1 MKLLLVEDQSGMAQ
15 SLKQGLEEN
24 NIQVDIA
31 NNGKIGKELFEQNG
45 YDVIVLDVMMPEISG
60 LELCSYIRSIGNSVP
75 ILIIS
80 ALDNV
85 EDKVIGFE
93 VGGDDYLTKP
103 FAFSE
108 FLARIKALDRRNH
121 AQKNVSRLLNIHDLH
136 INFDNKTIQR
146 NQINI
151 ELTPKE
157 FRLLEY
163 FIKNEG
169 RVLPKQEISENVWDV
184 DFDTGTN
191 VVEVYVNYLRNKLDK
206 GFDKKLIHTK
216 FGVGYVFNPQ

>member
-45 YDVIVLDVMMPEISG
+45 YDVIVLDVLMPEISG

-146 NQINI
+146 NQVNI

>member
-146 NQINI
+146 NQVNI